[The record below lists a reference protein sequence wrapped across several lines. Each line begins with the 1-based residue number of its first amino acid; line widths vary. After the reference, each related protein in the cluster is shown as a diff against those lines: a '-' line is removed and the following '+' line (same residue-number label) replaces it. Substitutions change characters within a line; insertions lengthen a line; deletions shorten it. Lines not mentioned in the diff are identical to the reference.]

1 MVLVSWFKEI
11 KNRNSSKN
19 LDGIPGALKDWLL
32 DLLACSDPAFPTK
45 DSILPYA
52 ELSRTYGKMRNE
64 AGQLLNVV
72 KSSGMFNELL
82 TATQIEL
89 DRLSVDDA
97 IGFASKIP
105 ALCNDSSANESL
117 GKNITDDIE
126 SSKQRLLTTSGYLKC
141 VQVYFKKIYY
151 YYFKLS

>member
-1 MVLVSWFKEI
+1 MVLISLFKEI
-11 KNRNSSKN
+11 KLKNSSKN
-19 LDGIPGALKDWLL
+19 LDGIPGALKGWLL

-45 DSILPYA
+45 DSLLPYA
-52 ELSRTYGKMRNE
+52 ELSRTYAKMRSE

-72 KSSGMFNELL
+72 KSSGMFDELL

-117 GKNITDDIE
+117 AKNIMDDIE

-141 VQVYFKKIYY
+141 VQVYLKIYY
-151 YYFKLS
+151 FELS

>member
-1 MVLVSWFKEI
+1 MVLISWFKEI
-11 KNRNSSKN
+11 KIRNLSKN
-19 LDGIPGALKDWLL
+19 LDGIPGALKGWLL

-45 DSILPYA
+45 DSLLPYA
-52 ELSRTYGKMRNE
+52 ELSRTYAKMRSE

-72 KSSGMFNELL
+72 KSSGMFDELL

-117 GKNITDDIE
+117 AKNIMDDIE

-141 VQVYFKKIYY
+141 VQVYLKN
-151 YYFKLS
+151 YYFELS

>member
-1 MVLVSWFKEI
+1 MVLISWFKEI
-11 KNRNSSKN
+11 KNINSSKN
-19 LDGIPGALKDWLL
+19 FDGIPGALKDWLL

-141 VQVYFKKIYY
+141 VQVYFKKLLLL
-151 YYFKLS
+151 F